1 MNRFIKR
8 LVIMCIALVLVMTV
22 TGCAYRGYRGDYAG
36 AYTLIYSQVPDT
48 RGAWGSGPRFVDPQI
63 ILLETDDQDRAL
75 YLYLEDT
82 SGLLSIGIV
91 QKETSE
97 SVYFY
102 PEKSTRS
109 FRVPDRIYDTYDKM
123 LTAEE
128 TKGLLDELCPDDI
141 LEAFKADNDWNSPMD
156 ESKLDR
162 AEIKAPKLAVPWVYR
177 TDEVNLSDDQWK
189 VGIFAVARKN
199 GYEITEEDEQRGY
212 FSHANWMATDD
223 YGRRLYYVE
232 GYYYVYSEEDEP
244 IQYNT
249 TYLLEMVAIIYPDGT
264 FDPESFMVEL
274 EDKANYQEQIRELKL
289 ANGWDQPIE

>member
-8 LVIMCIALVLVMTV
+8 LVMICIAVILVMTA

-63 ILLETDDQDRAL
+63 ILLETDVQDRAL
-75 YLYLEDT
+75 YLYLENT

-91 QKETSE
+91 QKETVE

-102 PEKSTRS
+102 PEQSTRS
-109 FRVPDRIYDTYDKM
+109 FRVPDRIYDVYDKK
-123 LTAEE
+123 LTVEE
-128 TKGLLDELCPDDI
+128 IKGLLDELCSDEI

-156 ESKLDR
+156 DSKLDSAQIR
-162 AEIKAPKLAVPWVYR
+162 APKLAVPWVYR

-189 VGIFAVARKN
+189 VRIFAVARKN
-199 GYEITEEDEQRGY
+199 GYEITEEDEQRGC

-289 ANGWDQPIE
+289 ANGWNQPIE